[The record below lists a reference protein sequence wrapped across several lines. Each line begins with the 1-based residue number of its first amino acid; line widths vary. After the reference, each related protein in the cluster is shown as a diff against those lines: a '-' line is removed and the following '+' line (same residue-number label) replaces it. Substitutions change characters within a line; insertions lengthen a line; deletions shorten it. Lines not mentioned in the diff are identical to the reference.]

1 MQGRIY
7 ALRYELCDDL
17 PREPDLTD
25 NDPRRTMWGTL
36 SPIAL
41 FVSAPDFV
49 TDRNDLVAVAIQ
61 MDHTKGTTLFY
72 LVVRFIASVYIH
84 GLNTHFCYERYAIK

>member
-1 MQGRIY
+1 
-7 ALRYELCDDL
+7 
-17 PREPDLTD
+17 
-25 NDPRRTMWGTL
+25 MWDTL

-61 MDHTKGTTLFY
+61 MDHTKGTTLFSCPFHCLN
-72 LVVRFIASVYIH
+72 LVYMDQ
-84 GLNTHFCYERYAIK
+84 THISFAKEMRSNNVADNPYRSRSMKKCEHKIISF

>member
-1 MQGRIY
+1 MISKFWPFQAITQGRIY

-25 NDPRRTMWGTL
+25 NDPRRTMWDTL

-61 MDHTKGTTLFY
+61 MDHTKGTTLFSCPFHCLN
-72 LVVRFIASVYIH
+72 LVYMD
-84 GLNTHFCYERYAIK
+84 

>member
-1 MQGRIY
+1 
-7 ALRYELCDDL
+7 
-17 PREPDLTD
+17 
-25 NDPRRTMWGTL
+25 MWDTL

-61 MDHTKGTTLFY
+61 MDHTKGTTLFSCPFHCLN
-72 LVVRFIASVYIH
+72 LVYMDQ
-84 GLNTHFCYERYAIK
+84 THFFVTKEMNAIK

>member
-1 MQGRIY
+1 
-7 ALRYELCDDL
+7 
-17 PREPDLTD
+17 
-25 NDPRRTMWGTL
+25 MWDTL

-61 MDHTKGTTLFY
+61 MDHTKGTTLFSCSFPC
-72 LVVRFIASVYIH
+72 LSSVYMDQTHIFVTKEIRSNNVADNPYISRSIK
-84 GLNTHFCYERYAIK
+84 NTKSFRFKCVGSISW

>member
-1 MQGRIY
+1 MI
-7 ALRYELCDDL
+7 LE
-17 PREPDLTD
+17 EPCGTVWD
-25 NDPRRTMWGTL
+25 TL

-61 MDHTKGTTLFY
+61 MDHTKGTTLFSCPFHCLSLY
-72 LVVRFIASVYIH
+72 TWIKHTFLLRKICDQIMWLTIH
-84 GLNTHFCYERYAIK
+84 MNQDQ